1 MPLVLADRVQETTT
15 STGTG
20 TITLAGASVGFNSFS
35 VIGNGNTTYY
45 TIAGGSQ
52 WEVGV
57 GTYTSSGTT
66 LARNTVL
73 SSSNSNA
80 LVNFSAGIKNVFVTY
95 PAGKSVYYD
104 ASNIVTATN
113 ANVTTLLT
121 ATNVNV
127 TTQLTAVSITET
139 SSIRYKEN
147 VAPITDALDL
157 IMQMQGV
164 VYDRRNTGIKNEA
177 GFIAEKLYKIAP
189 NLVKLNEKGEPDSIA
204 YTRIIAYLVEGM
216 KDLKEELDAIRS
228 K

>member
-45 TIAGGSQ
+45 TIAGQTQ
-52 WEVGV
+52 WEVGI

-80 LVNFSAGIKNVFVTY
+80 LVDFSAGVKNVFVTY
-95 PAGKSVYYD
+95 PAEKAVYED
-104 ASNIVTATN
+104 ASNVVTTAN

-164 VYDRRNTGIKNEA
+164 VYDRRNTDIKNEA